1 MKKNVIMLL
10 SWSFSI
16 YRKIFKEENK
26 LKLAKLNNTTIY
38 TTSNGIKNFGIL
50 SIKNKEAIGE
60 KAMKSDLV
68 DVAYLYRLY
77 LFF

>member
-1 MKKNVIMLL
+1 MQL

-50 SIKNKEAIGE
+50 SIKNKEAIG
-60 KAMKSDLV
+60 
-68 DVAYLYRLY
+68 
-77 LFF
+77 

>member
-1 MKKNVIMLL
+1 MLL

-26 LKLAKLNNTTIY
+26 LKLAKLNNTTIH

-60 KAMKSDLV
+60 KNNEE
-68 DVAYLYRLY
+68 
-77 LFF
+77 